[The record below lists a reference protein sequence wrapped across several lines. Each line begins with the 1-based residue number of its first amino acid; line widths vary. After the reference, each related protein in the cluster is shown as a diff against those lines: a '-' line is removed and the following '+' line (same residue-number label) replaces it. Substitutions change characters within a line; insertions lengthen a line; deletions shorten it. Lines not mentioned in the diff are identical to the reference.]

1 MTEHKASC
9 SCGQLTVTVE
19 GEPEFVSMCHCAA
32 CQKRSGS
39 PFGLA
44 ALFPRER
51 VKIEGPYKSWSR
63 IADSGKRMVNHFCP
77 ECGSNVVFEPEIR
90 PGSVA
95 VTIGSFEAAHFA
107 APTIS
112 FYTANKHD
120 WVAVPQGTRVLE
132 AGRAPPKS

>member
-1 MTEHKASC
+1 MAERKASC
-9 SCGQLTVTVE
+9 SCGKLTVTVE
-19 GEPEFVSMCHCAA
+19 GEPEFISMCHCTA

-63 IADSGKRMVNHFCP
+63 LADSGKRMTNHFCP
-77 ECGSNVVFEPEIR
+77 ECGSNVAFEPEIR

-95 VTIGSFEAAHFA
+95 VTIGSFEDAKFPN
-107 APTIS
+107 PTIS
-112 FYTANKHD
+112 FYTVNKHD
-120 WVAVPQGTRVLE
+120 WIVVPSGTRIFE
-132 AGRAPPKS
+132 TGRRPT